1 MEAYFVYVARIL
13 HTFASFL
20 NASFLKELFDS
31 WSQDFAIDGLVIYVN
46 NMRRWKEIGRHPS
59 TGNPQWAVA
68 YKPEEFTDAEITAV
82 QSVNCKVSKSGYLKP
97 TVAVDAVE
105 LEGATINNP
114 TGYNAK
120 FCFDN
125 GIGTGAEIKI
135 IRSGMV
141 IPKIQDVIYPVS
153 NDVVEEAFKL
163 CPSCGKE
170 TVWNDSLVERM
181 CPDPLCPGRLLA
193 KLIYFCEKLEYDEI
207 GEETLKAIFNSEIKS
222 PGDLLHTDLSTL
234 QKIDGIGYDT
244 ASKIIEKNRGI
255 FDDGVS
261 LPKLME
267 ASDCFD
273 GIGEKKATILLSNV
287 DNVTLRLWISGELT
301 FAGYLVMTKIMSMTK
316 GVGDKMI
323 DEFSNK
329 CQGFVEWV
337 RGNEIPIAW
346 EKDEPLGT
354 SLSGMKI
361 CFTGIRDKQLE
372 SKITKAGGTMS
383 GSVSK
388 NTTYL
393 VADDINSCSSK
404 AEKARALY

>member
-1 MEAYFVYVARIL
+1 
-13 HTFASFL
+13 
-20 NASFLKELFDS
+20 
-31 WSQDFAIDGLVIYVN
+31 
-46 NMRRWKEIGRHPS
+46 
-59 TGNPQWAVA
+59 
-68 YKPEEFTDAEITAV
+68 
-82 QSVNCKVSKSGYLKP
+82 
-97 TVAVDAVE
+97 
-105 LEGATINNP
+105 
-114 TGYNAK
+114 
-120 FCFDN
+120 
-125 GIGTGAEIKI
+125 
-135 IRSGMV
+135 
-141 IPKIQDVIYPVS
+141 
-153 NDVVEEAFKL
+153 
-163 CPSCGKE
+163 
-170 TVWNDSLVERM
+170 M

-337 RGNEIPIAW
+337 RGDEIPIAW

>member
-68 YKPEEFTDAEITAV
+68 YKPEEFTDAEITTV

-207 GEETLKAIFNSEIKS
+207 GEETLKA
-222 PGDLLHTDLSTL
+222 L
-234 QKIDGIGYDT
+234 
-244 ASKIIEKNRGI
+244 
-255 FDDGVS
+255 
-261 LPKLME
+261 
-267 ASDCFD
+267 
-273 GIGEKKATILLSNV
+273 
-287 DNVTLRLWISGELT
+287 
-301 FAGYLVMTKIMSMTK
+301 
-316 GVGDKMI
+316 
-323 DEFSNK
+323 
-329 CQGFVEWV
+329 
-337 RGNEIPIAW
+337 
-346 EKDEPLGT
+346 
-354 SLSGMKI
+354 
-361 CFTGIRDKQLE
+361 
-372 SKITKAGGTMS
+372 
-383 GSVSK
+383 
-388 NTTYL
+388 
-393 VADDINSCSSK
+393 
-404 AEKARALY
+404 